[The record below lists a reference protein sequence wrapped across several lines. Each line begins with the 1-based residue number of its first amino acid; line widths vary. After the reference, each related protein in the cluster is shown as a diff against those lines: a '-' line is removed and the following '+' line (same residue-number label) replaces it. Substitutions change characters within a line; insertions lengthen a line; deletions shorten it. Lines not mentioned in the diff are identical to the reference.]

1 MQTVCGNPFFVDN
14 VEKLKQYPYLDKDLC
29 CEILIVGGGIDGA
42 ILNFHLS
49 QKHDVSLV
57 TKSRIGF
64 GASSVATALLEWQLD
79 DFCDNLKKELTN
91 AQVCNIYNMGL
102 SSIEKIEKFIK
113 KHGNSCHFQKK
124 SAFLFS
130 NSIFQKKAVE
140 KEHEFRKQNGF
151 DSTLFTKQNN
161 PYSFPIQAG
170 IFSQNGGA
178 EFNPYL
184 FTKQMIDSSKN
195 QNKIFENTEII
206 HVENTEEKIVATSA
220 FGEKIYC
227 DKIIYATGF
236 DHTLYSQKS
245 LCDLFVSYSII
256 ISVPEDFSWF
266 DFSLMQDNLSPY
278 HYFRFIEKGLIIFGG
293 EDTPY
298 HGTISKTKAERKYK
312 KLEKTFLALFP
323 ELGGKIQITHKF
335 CGLFGQT
342 KNNLGL
348 IGRLEKENHL
358 LFSSSGANGIINAF
372 CGVEIIEDIL
382 SGKKHQF
389 EDIFSPLR
397 EK

>member
-14 VEKLKQYPYLDKDLC
+14 VEKLKQYPYLDKDLS
-29 CEILIVGGGIDGA
+29 CEILIVGSGIDGA
-42 ILNFHLS
+42 ILNSHLS
-49 QKHDVSLV
+49 QKHDVALV

-79 DFCDNLKKELTN
+79 DFCDDLKKDLTSE
-91 AQVCNIYNMGL
+91 QVCNIYNMGL

-113 KHGNSCHFQKK
+113 KHGNLCHFQKK
-124 SAFLFS
+124 SAFLFT

-140 KEHEFRKQNGF
+140 KEHEFRKRNGF

-170 IFSQNGGA
+170 LFSQNGGA

-184 FTKQMIDSSKN
+184 FTKQMIESSKN

-206 HVENTEEKIVATSA
+206 HVENGKEKIVATSA

-227 DKIIYATGF
+227 NKIIYATGF
-236 DHTLYSQKS
+236 DYNLYSHKS

-256 ISVPEDFSWF
+256 ICVPEDFSWF
-266 DFSLMQDNLSPY
+266 DCSLMQDNLSPY
-278 HYFRFIEKGLIIFGG
+278 HYFRFVEKGLIIFGG

-298 HGTISKTKAERKYK
+298 RGTISKTKAERKYK
-312 KLEKTFLALFP
+312 KLENTFLNLFP
-323 ELGGKIQITHKF
+323 ELCGKIQITHKF

-342 KNNLGL
+342 KNNLGM

-382 SGKKHQF
+382 KGKKHQF

>member
-1 MQTVCGNPFFVDN
+1 
-14 VEKLKQYPYLDKDLC
+14 
-29 CEILIVGGGIDGA
+29 
-42 ILNFHLS
+42 
-49 QKHDVSLV
+49 
-57 TKSRIGF
+57 
-64 GASSVATALLEWQLD
+64 
-79 DFCDNLKKELTN
+79 
-91 AQVCNIYNMGL
+91 
-102 SSIEKIEKFIK
+102 
-113 KHGNSCHFQKK
+113 
-124 SAFLFS
+124 
-130 NSIFQKKAVE
+130 
-140 KEHEFRKQNGF
+140 
-151 DSTLFTKQNN
+151 
-161 PYSFPIQAG
+161 
-170 IFSQNGGA
+170 
-178 EFNPYL
+178 
-184 FTKQMIDSSKN
+184 MIDSSKN

-342 KNNLGL
+342 KNNLGI

>member
-14 VEKLKQYPYLDKDLC
+14 VKKLKQYPYLDKDLC

-49 QKHDVSLV
+49 QKHDVALV

-161 PYSFPIQAG
+161 PTP
-170 IFSQNGGA
+170 
-178 EFNPYL
+178 
-184 FTKQMIDSSKN
+184 
-195 QNKIFENTEII
+195 
-206 HVENTEEKIVATSA
+206 
-220 FGEKIYC
+220 
-227 DKIIYATGF
+227 
-236 DHTLYSQKS
+236 
-245 LCDLFVSYSII
+245 
-256 ISVPEDFSWF
+256 
-266 DFSLMQDNLSPY
+266 
-278 HYFRFIEKGLIIFGG
+278 FRFRRAFFLKMEEQNSIL
-293 EDTPY
+293 
-298 HGTISKTKAERKYK
+298 
-312 KLEKTFLALFP
+312 TFSRN
-323 ELGGKIQITHKF
+323 K
-335 CGLFGQT
+335 
-342 KNNLGL
+342 
-348 IGRLEKENHL
+348 
-358 LFSSSGANGIINAF
+358 
-372 CGVEIIEDIL
+372 
-382 SGKKHQF
+382 
-389 EDIFSPLR
+389 
-397 EK
+397 